1 MVIEAETVMMCPQT
15 EECQG
20 PLATANAQ
28 GKPFNGFPYNLQR
41 GYGPADILISD
52 IQPPE
57 LRQYISVVYIIVCG
71 ILLQQ
76 PKQTNTIAI
85 SDFSP
90 LISSQLN
97 PIRFFPHCS
106 TKAVHV

>member
-57 LRQYISVVYIIVCG
+57 L
-71 ILLQQ
+71 
-76 PKQTNTIAI
+76 
-85 SDFSP
+85 
-90 LISSQLN
+90 
-97 PIRFFPHCS
+97 
-106 TKAVHV
+106 